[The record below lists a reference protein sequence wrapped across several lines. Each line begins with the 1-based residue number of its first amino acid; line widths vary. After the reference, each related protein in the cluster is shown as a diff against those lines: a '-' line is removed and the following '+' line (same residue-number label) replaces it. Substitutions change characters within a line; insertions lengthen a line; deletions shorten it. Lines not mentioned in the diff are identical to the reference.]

1 VRGVAIGCAFFI
13 AAACHTSSP
22 SSDAPA
28 AATAPPAPTAVGA
41 PPKAGTFPVRID
53 GRSFVDA
60 SGRPFEWRGIT
71 AFRLAELI
79 ASGRER
85 DAVAYL
91 DWAKSEQLTV
101 VRVLLMAQHLFK
113 LSPDAGRAAL
123 PRLLPL
129 AKERGIAVEVVA
141 LADTKDVTLDYE
153 AHIRE
158 IGRIALENGNA
169 LIELANEPG
178 HPTQDPRVHAPAFL
192 QHLATL
198 IPEPVIVA
206 LGSIEYGDGFAA
218 GDYVTT
224 HTDRGRGE
232 WDHVLALGE
241 VARRM
246 GGLGKPVVSDEPI
259 GAAAEYQAGRRDN
272 DPARFAAAA
281 ALTTLSGLGATF
293 HYEGGLNAEIPAG
306 REAACLAAWQ
316 IGLAQLGDLKLD
328 GDFVQGEALAKVAQ
342 TSGARAAFGRV
353 NAGRAVILL
362 VDPAPAISVKPAP
375 GWKETRRSGVPGV
388 QVVVVERG
396 SP

>member
-1 VRGVAIGCAFFI
+1 M
-13 AAACHTSSP
+13 
-22 SSDAPA
+22 
-28 AATAPPAPTAVGA
+28 
-41 PPKAGTFPVRID
+41 
-53 GRSFVDA
+53 
-60 SGRPFEWRGIT
+60 
-71 AFRLAELI
+71 I

-113 LSPDAGRAAL
+113 LSPEAGRAAL
-123 PRLLPL
+123 PKLLAL

-153 AHIRE
+153 GHIRE
-158 IGRIALENGNA
+158 IGRVALESGNA
-169 LIELANEPG
+169 FVELANEPG
-178 HPTQDPRVHAPAFL
+178 HPTQNSKVHTPAFL
-192 QHLATL
+192 QQLATL

-206 LGSIEYGDGFAA
+206 LGSIEYGDGFAS
-218 GDYVTT
+218 GEYVTT

-241 VARRM
+241 VARRI
-246 GGLGKPVVSDEPI
+246 GGRAKPLVSDEPI

-281 ALTTLSGLGATF
+281 ALTKLAGFYATF
-293 HYEGGLNAEIPAG
+293 HYEGGLHAKIPSG

-353 NAGRAVILL
+353 RAGQAVIVL
-362 VDPAPAISVKPAP
+362 VDPAPSVSVKPAP
-375 GWKETRRSGVPGV
+375 GWKQTRRSGVPGV
-388 QVVVVERG
+388 QIAVLERP